1 MVPYRLELVI
11 EPRGKRGLSL
21 PIKCHAHFDLFIF
34 KDDKKEGLSWGVDWY
49 EQSMPDEDWGLG
61 GKAEVQYADHL

>member
-34 KDDKKEGLSWGVDWY
+34 KDDKKEGLS
-49 EQSMPDEDWGLG
+49 
-61 GKAEVQYADHL
+61 